1 VLRVITRRIVSVSTY
16 AFDGYPLERALDEC
30 AGLGIRS
37 VEPCG
42 MAGVFEQL
50 AEEDFCD
57 RRAAWL
63 AAELRARGL
72 TATALSAH
80 MDLTRPDSVAR
91 FTRRLEFARAIG
103 AQLVNTN
110 CGPAENA
117 EGFWRNLPPLAAR
130 AADLEVV
137 LALENHGDML
147 HRAADILAVFRSID
161 NPAVRLNYDTGN
173 AWYYARGRLD
183 PAAELAEVAP
193 LVAHVHLKEPEVEA
207 GMLRWVALG
216 DGVLDEPALGQVLRE
231 RLPAIPVSIEI
242 ALRQRSQDFEPRWRA
257 PEIPELHDIRTA
269 IRRSLEAVARMTTTP
284 GG

>member
-1 VLRVITRRIVSVSTY
+1 MAGARIVSVSTY

-30 AGLGIRS
+30 AGLGIRY

-50 AEEDFCD
+50 AEADFCD
-57 RRAAWL
+57 RRAAGL
-63 AAELRARGL
+63 AAELQARGL
-72 TATALSAH
+72 RAVALSAH

-103 AQLVNTN
+103 ARFVNTN
-110 CGPAENA
+110 GGPAENA

-130 AADLEVV
+130 AADLGVV

-147 HRAADILAVFRSID
+147 HRGAEILALLRSID
-161 NPAVRLNYDTGN
+161 HPAVRLNYDTGN
-173 AWYYARGRLD
+173 AWYYAGGRLD
-183 PAAELAEVAP
+183 PVAELAEVAP
-193 LVAHVHLKEPEVEA
+193 VVAHVHLKEPKVEV

-216 DGVLDEPALGQVLRE
+216 DGLLDLPALGRVLRE
-231 RLPAIPVSIEI
+231 RLPDVPLSIEI

-257 PEIPELHDIRTA
+257 PEVPSLEDIRTA
-269 IRRSLEAVARMTTTP
+269 VRRSLDAVARITAQE
-284 GG
+284 